1 VHRLELE
8 VVVSADA
15 ASNPFHV
22 ATVAYCFSDAM
33 FGFRVELSYPPFRGG
48 SGLRASSLS
57 SFGAV
62 HKIRIV
68 SIQLVYILYIVY
80 LVRLCVC
87 GASKIDFFYI

>member
-15 ASNPFHV
+15 SNPFHV
-22 ATVAYCFSDAM
+22 ATVAYCFRTRC
-33 FGFRVELSYPPFRGG
+33 FGFRVGVVLPPFRGG

-68 SIQLVYILYIVY
+68 SIKQLVYILYIVY
-80 LVRLCVC
+80 LVRLCVLWC
-87 GASKIDFFYI
+87 GAVKIDFI